1 MGKFFKV
8 TEAYLIDQ
16 KGIFNEQ
23 CLMQIFREKEHTIT
37 VF

>member
-16 KGIFNEQ
+16 KCIFNEQ
-23 CLMQIFREKEHTIT
+23 FSMQICRKKEHTVT